1 MTQDG
6 SVDETVAAYDT
17 WHDERERDE
26 REQAVGDGLPMA
38 PWHRLTI
45 GHLPEVR
52 GKRVLEIGCGRG
64 LFARYL
70 ADQGAE
76 LVAADFSPAAIAHA
90 RVRLQ
95 SHHADVIVADVQAIP
110 FADGTFDVVISQETL
125 EHVPDP
131 DKGLAELVRVTKLG
145 GTLIVTTPNYMNLI
159 GVYRIFMRLV
169 GKRYTE
175 LGQPINQS
183 LLVVQRVR
191 QLRKLGC
198 RVDAVDGNGHFL
210 PVPGYD
216 VIELRWLERPRWLM
230 RWFCLNSLTKATR
243 VA

>member
-1 MTQDG
+1 MQDAT
-6 SVDETVAAYDT
+6 VDENVTAYDT
-17 WHDERERDE
+17 WHDERE
-26 REQAVGDGLPMA
+26 QAAGDGLPTA

-45 GHLPEVR
+45 DHLPEVR

-64 LFARYL
+64 VFARYL
-70 ADQGAE
+70 SGQGAN

-95 SHHADVIVADVQAIP
+95 SYDADVIVADVQAIP
-110 FADGTFDVVISQETL
+110 FDDGTFDVVVSQETL

-131 DKGLAELVRVTKLG
+131 DKGLAELVRVTKVG
-145 GTLIVTTPNYMNLI
+145 GTLIVTTPNYLNLI
-159 GVYRIFMRLV
+159 GLYRIFMRAV

-175 LGQPINQS
+175 LEQPINQP
-183 LLVVQRVR
+183 LLLAQRVR

-216 VIELRWLERPRWLM
+216 VIELPWLERPKRLT

-243 VA
+243 LA

>member
-1 MTQDG
+1 MMQDG

-17 WHDERERDE
+17 WHDEREQDE
-26 REQAVGDGLPMA
+26 REPAVGDGPPTA

-45 GHLPEVR
+45 DHLPEVR

-64 LFARYL
+64 VFARYL

-95 SHHADVIVADVQAIP
+95 SYHADVIVADAQAIP
-110 FADGTFDVVISQETL
+110 FADETFDVVISQETL
-125 EHVPDP
+125 EHLPEP

-175 LGQPINQS
+175 LGQPINQP
-183 LLVVQRVR
+183 LLLVQRVR

-198 RVDAVDGNGHFL
+198 RVGSGHFL

-216 VIELRWLERPRWLM
+216 VIELRWLERPKRLM